1 MTNYYVNLP
10 VDNSRLTKRLRG
22 LRHDTDAASR
32 SRRLQQMVIDFN
44 RALLL
49 WPVIT
54 DANHQIGVST
64 TGQPIIADDGS
75 LPFSGRTD
83 ETGAFFPTVFL
94 SSEVGLANWPDN
106 LVSRIDMIQEFQR
119 SDMMLGGFDFYL
131 ADGIVVTVAEYELA
145 MLKLVPTDNTN
156 TTVPE
161 DEPQFSPDA
170 MPVPAD
176 DLGRLHVLQ
185 QLYDLEIEKQTLQAE
200 ARQGAYK
207 HAQSPLLGTL
217 GIIAMLLSLMFALA
231 YQEVWFYVAA
241 GVAGVMAYAS
251 FHVSERLLN
260 KRYEK
265 QIASWPY
272 ADKLE
277 SIETTQTNLGNYNPI
292 MINFLPK
299 YLRSRQAVDML
310 ALYLERGQAQDL
322 PEAIQLYEQ
331 N

>member
-1 MTNYYVNLP
+1 
-10 VDNSRLTKRLRG
+10 
-22 LRHDTDAASR
+22 
-32 SRRLQQMVIDFN
+32 
-44 RALLL
+44 
-49 WPVIT
+49 
-54 DANHQIGVST
+54 
-64 TGQPIIADDGS
+64 
-75 LPFSGRTD
+75 
-83 ETGAFFPTVFL
+83 
-94 SSEVGLANWPDN
+94 
-106 LVSRIDMIQEFQR
+106 
-119 SDMMLGGFDFYL
+119 MMLGGFDFYL
-131 ADGIVVTVAEYELA
+131 ADGVVVTVAEYELA
-145 MLKLVPTDNTN
+145 TLKLVPTDNTN

-251 FHVSERLLN
+251 FHVSERSLN